1 MDADTRAAIEQLQAQ
16 VTTLSAEVQNLRD
29 REAVM
34 EVVHRYAHFI
44 DFARDQEWADLF
56 TEDGAMIV
64 KRRDPSMGQDLNV
77 RGKQALLEFVTGHSK
92 TSAAP
97 YFYDKH
103 VTTQALIK
111 VEGDRAT
118 VQSYGYGFDDTP
130 TGFWVPRW
138 GRTVDYLVRQHG
150 KWLIYE
156 HYVLTD
162 VTDPEPK
169 PSAEQLAKFQARN
182 TPEKNWPPRTAPF

>member
-1 MDADTRAAIEQLQAQ
+1 MDQETAAAIGRLNTRNEELA
-16 VTTLSAEVQNLRD
+16 AEVRTLRD

-44 DFARDQEWADLF
+44 DYARDQEWVELF

-64 KRRDPSMGQDLNV
+64 KRRDPALGNDLYV
-77 RGKQALLEFVTGHSK
+77 RGKKALLEFVTRHSK
-92 TSAAP
+92 GAAAP

-130 TGFWVPRW
+130 IGFWVPRW
-138 GRTVDYLVRQHG
+138 GRTVDYLVRQNG
-150 KWLIYE
+150 RWLIYE

-162 VTDPEPK
+162 ATDAEPK
-169 PSAEQLAKFQARN
+169 PTPEQLAKFDARN
-182 TPEKNWPPRTAPF
+182 TPEKNWAPKTVPF